1 LCANYGYRIKDRQD
15 NMEMIYSL
23 YTLRSRW
30 YTKALFV
37 LLIIIGTA
45 SIIYQ
50 RVNDAI
56 DAEITTQ
63 VSKIMDVYGVK
74 IHYRYD
80 PESFFPKEYST
91 PPASAKGSQIS
102 LRHARNLLPII
113 EQFLSTYPRE
123 LVKKNLS
130 DIYLVGKL
138 EFYAKSYGGT
148 YIGSA
153 IYIRTKGTLI
163 WYDDWSLLGTIH
175 SEFSSILFRNYKF
188 PIEQWEAVNPPG
200 WKYEGTGFEM
210 LGRSDLH
217 KLDEQLFHNGFLE
230 NYSQS
235 SLEND
240 FNMFVDW
247 AFARPSYLRE
257 LSLKYERIRKKYQLV
272 LEFYQSV
279 DPAIT
284 ISKLGGIPGT

>member
-1 LCANYGYRIKDRQD
+1 MCANYGYRIKDRQD

-284 ISKLGGIPGT
+284 IPKLGGIPGT